1 MALSKQMKEKQCMNL
16 QKQSS
21 FWRSLRLF
29 FSALIVLPLALTLI
43 VIRRSLLLVQKL
55 RIRRPMIKEPIHFIR
70 SESVEQIDEWN
81 NYDEEKKTQEW
92 LAAFDDDQILENARY
107 VAEYNYHL
115 PNKQNNEQ
123 NDLTKFPEIP
133 YDDPL
138 R

>member
-1 MALSKQMKEKQCMNL
+1 MKQKQCTNL
-16 QKQSS
+16 QKPSS

-29 FSALIVLPLALTLI
+29 CTGLILLPIALVLIL
-43 VIRRSLLLVQKL
+43 IRRSLLLIQL
-55 RIRRPMIKEPIHFIR
+55 LFLRRPIIKEPIHFIR
-70 SESVEQIDEWN
+70 SEAVKDIDDWTPEDEQ
-81 NYDEEKKTQEW
+81 KKTQEW

-115 PNKQNNEQ
+115 PNEQNNEQ
-123 NDLTKFPEIP
+123 NNLTKFPDIP

>member
-1 MALSKQMKEKQCMNL
+1 
-16 QKQSS
+16 
-21 FWRSLRLF
+21 
-29 FSALIVLPLALTLI
+29 
-43 VIRRSLLLVQKL
+43 
-55 RIRRPMIKEPIHFIR
+55 MIKEPIHFIR

-92 LAAFDDDQILENARY
+92 LKAFDDDQILENARY

-115 PNKQNNEQ
+115 ENEQNNEQ
-123 NDLTKFPEIP
+123 NNLTKFPDIP

>member
-1 MALSKQMKEKQCMNL
+1 MKQKQCTNL
-16 QKQSS
+16 QKPSS

-29 FSALIVLPLALTLI
+29 CTGLILLPLALVILT
-43 VIRRSLLLVQKL
+43 IRRSLLLVQKL
-55 RIRRPMIKEPIHFIR
+55 FLRRPMIREPIHFIR

-115 PNKQNNEQ
+115 PNEQNNEE
-123 NDLTKFPEIP
+123 NNLTKFPDVD
-133 YDDPL
+133 YDDAIQ
-138 R
+138 

>member
-1 MALSKQMKEKQCMNL
+1 MKQKQCTNL
-16 QKQSS
+16 QKPSS

-29 FSALIVLPLALTLI
+29 CTGLILLPAALMILA
-43 VIRRSLLLVQKL
+43 IRRFLLLIQL
-55 RIRRPMIKEPIHFIR
+55 LFLRRPIIKEPIHFIR
-70 SESVEQIDEWN
+70 SEAVKDIDDWN

-115 PNKQNNEQ
+115 ENEQNNEQ
-123 NDLTKFPEIP
+123 NNLTKFPEIP

>member
-1 MALSKQMKEKQCMNL
+1 MALSKQTNKKQCMNS
-16 QKQSS
+16 QKPSS

-29 FSALIVLPLALTLI
+29 CTGLILLPIALVLIL
-43 VIRRSLLLVQKL
+43 IRRSLLLIQL
-55 RIRRPMIKEPIHFIR
+55 LFLRRPIIKEPIHFIR
-70 SESVEQIDEWN
+70 SEAVKDIDDWTPE
-81 NYDEEKKTQEW
+81 DEEKKTQEW

-115 PNKQNNEQ
+115 PNEQNNEQ
-123 NDLTKFPEIP
+123 NNLTKFPDIP

>member
-1 MALSKQMKEKQCMNL
+1 MKNKSCTSL
-16 QKQSS
+16 QTPSS

-29 FSALIVLPLALTLI
+29 CTGLILFPAALMILA
-43 VIRRSLLLVQKL
+43 IRRFLLLIQL
-55 RIRRPMIKEPIHFIR
+55 LFLRRPIIKEPIHFIR
-70 SESVEQIDEWN
+70 SEAVKDIDDWN

-115 PNKQNNEQ
+115 PNKQNNAQ

>member
-1 MALSKQMKEKQCMNL
+1 MALSKQTNKKQCMNS
-16 QKQSS
+16 QKPSS

-29 FSALIVLPLALTLI
+29 FSALIVLPLALTL
-43 VIRRSLLLVQKL
+43 LLIKQILRFMTL
-55 RIRRPMIKEPIHFIR
+55 RIRRPMVREPIRTIR
-70 SESVEQIDEWN
+70 LEAMEDFEE
-81 NYDEEKKTQEW
+81 EEKKTQEW
-92 LAAFDDDQILENARY
+92 LKNFDDPLILSNARY
-107 VAEYNYHL
+107 IAEYNYHL

>member
-1 MALSKQMKEKQCMNL
+1 MK
-16 QKQSS
+16 
-21 FWRSLRLF
+21 R
-29 FSALIVLPLALTLI
+29 
-43 VIRRSLLLVQKL
+43 
-55 RIRRPMIKEPIHFIR
+55 EPIHFIR
-70 SESVEQIDEWN
+70 SESVEQIDECN

-115 PNKQNNEQ
+115 ENEQNNEE
-123 NDLTKFPEIP
+123 NNLTKFPNIP

>member
-1 MALSKQMKEKQCMNL
+1 MALSKQTNKKQCMNS
-16 QKQSS
+16 QKPSS

-29 FSALIVLPLALTLI
+29 CTGLILLPIALVLIL
-43 VIRRSLLLVQKL
+43 IRRSLLLIQL
-55 RIRRPMIKEPIHFIR
+55 LFLRRPIIKEPIRTIR
-70 SESVEQIDEWN
+70 LEAME
-81 NYDEEKKTQEW
+81 DEEKKTQEW
-92 LAAFDDDQILENARY
+92 LKNFDDPLILSNARY
-107 VAEYNYHL
+107 IAEYNYHL

>member
-1 MALSKQMKEKQCMNL
+1 MKQKQCTNL
-16 QKQSS
+16 QKPSS

-29 FSALIVLPLALTLI
+29 FSALILLPLALTL
-43 VIRRSLLLVQKL
+43 LLIKQILRFMTL
-55 RIRRPMIKEPIHFIR
+55 RIRRPMVREPIRTIR
-70 SESVEQIDEWN
+70 LEAMGTEDFEE
-81 NYDEEKKTQEW
+81 EEKKTQEW
-92 LAAFDDDQILENARY
+92 LKNFDDPLILSNARY
-107 VAEYNYHL
+107 IAEYNYHL

>member
-1 MALSKQMKEKQCMNL
+1 MALSKQTNKKQCMNL
-16 QKQSS
+16 QKRSF

-29 FSALIVLPLALTLI
+29 FSALIVLPLALMIILI
-43 VIRRSLLLVQKL
+43 KQILRFMTL
-55 RIRRPMIKEPIHFIR
+55 RIRRPMVREPIRTMRLEAMEDF
-70 SESVEQIDEWN
+70 EE
-81 NYDEEKKTQEW
+81 EEKKTQEW
-92 LAAFDDDQILENARY
+92 LKNFDDPLILSNARY
-107 VAEYNYHL
+107 IAEYNYHL

>member
-1 MALSKQMKEKQCMNL
+1 MALSKNMKEKQCMNS
-16 QKQSS
+16 QRPSS

-29 FSALIVLPLALTLI
+29 FSALIVLPLALMILVT
-43 VIRRSLLLVQKL
+43 RRSLRLIETIFL
-55 RIRRPMIKEPIHFIR
+55 RRPMVKEPIRTIR
-70 SESVEQIDEWN
+70 LEAMEDFEA
-81 NYDEEKKTQEW
+81 EEKKTQEW
-92 LAAFDDDQILENARY
+92 LKNFDDPLILSNARY
-107 VAEYNYHL
+107 IAEYNYHL